1 MRTKAKTGAL
11 TPPLARVI
19 RAGNHIYVSGQVPVK
34 GDGTVVEGGISE
46 QTECVIDNLEA
57 ALSEAGA
64 TLQDVVKTT
73 VYLSNVKRDFKDMN
87 EVYAKRFGEHR
98 PTRSTIGAE
107 LALEALVEIEAVAV
121 IRDVQG

>member
-1 MRTKAKTGAL
+1 MTASMPPGAERYVVVGANHQSSS
-11 TPPLARVI
+11 LALRD
-19 RAGNHIYVSGQVPVK
+19 RLF
-34 GDGTVVEGGISE
+34 VEDAEIPGF
-46 QTECVIDNLEA
+46 LA

-73 VYLSNVKRDFKDMN
+73 VFLTNVKRDFQGMN

-121 IRDVQG
+121 LRGPKG